1 MLVVRSGN
9 FPSTTQEFLDN
20 YLLYRHPTRSS
31 RTSEGFAE
39 SVSSIVESSETSVD
53 STTLPVT
60 SLSKFSRRIL
70 YDLNVDFGCHVWN
83 PTDDQ
88 LYECLSSAVPDG
100 LDSKLDYLVSIL
112 EKLRDMTTFSLTQA
126 HEKKMTED
134 QFQPLV
140 KRLMTE
146 VLRVLGTSGLA
157 VEPCQQNFH
166 HKLSMKI
173 TVSDGTKKLLRGESD
188 LARVGV
194 EDDVRYFELKPVG
207 GTLSHSSAWQAK
219 SQALGQTVCS
229 STAKSGVAI
238 GGLLDLIT
246 VCMIVT
252 SPVKE
257 DSRNVVS
264 WISAR
269 LTNSR
274 SWILRV
280 AVLLVVPTDSITDIL
295 PPLTEK
301 SCLQVHSDDAGGEEE
316 AGVGDLNLNA
326 CTHRSDRRGATSANS
341 SGSPSGAFLSKQA
354 EDAAA
359 CRWIAREDLRDQYKE
374 KVRTMLVADARL
386 DGFSYLC
393 KENLEEMNERATT
406 VRPHGD
412 RGCTF
417 WDLF

>member
-1 MLVVRSGN
+1 
-9 FPSTTQEFLDN
+9 
-20 YLLYRHPTRSS
+20 
-31 RTSEGFAE
+31 
-39 SVSSIVESSETSVD
+39 
-53 STTLPVT
+53 
-60 SLSKFSRRIL
+60 
-70 YDLNVDFGCHVWN
+70 LNVDFGCHVWN
-83 PTDDQ
+83 PTDDE
-88 LYECLSSAVPDG
+88 LYRCLSSTVPDG
-100 LDSKLDYLVSIL
+100 LDSKLDDLVSIL
-112 EKLRDMTTFSLTQA
+112 EVLRDMTTFSLTQA
-126 HEKKMTED
+126 HKKKMTED

-146 VLRVLGTSGLA
+146 IMRVLGTSHMA
-157 VEPCQQNFH
+157 IEACQGKTH
-166 HKLSMKI
+166 HKLSMEI
-173 TVSDGTKKLLRGESD
+173 TVSDGTRKLLRGESD
-188 LARVGV
+188 LARVGA
-194 EDDVRYFELKPVG
+194 EDVRYFELKPVG
-207 GTLSHSSAWQAK
+207 GTLSHSNAWQVK

-252 SPVKE
+252 SPVDE
-257 DSRNVVS
+257 VSRNVVS
-264 WISAR
+264 RISTR

-274 SWILRV
+274 SWVLRM

-316 AGVGDLNLNA
+316 AGVSDLNLNA

-417 WDLF
+417 WDLL